1 MPALGQPKVAIVED
15 DEILA
20 FMLDETCRS
29 AGCHVVGRAANAH
42 DALRL
47 LRDAP
52 PDFLILDFALD
63 GEHDGLAVLE
73 AVKQASPDM
82 FTILVTGW
90 DLNDIA
96 ARLDGIEPDRI
107 LRKPVM
113 PHVLTNLI
121 ETSFAAKQDRRDE
134 AEKVTTH

>member
-20 FMLDETCRS
+20 FMLDETCKS
-29 AGCHVVGRAANAH
+29 AGCQVVGRAANAR

-47 LRDAP
+47 LHDAP

-63 GEHDGLAVLE
+63 GDLDGLEVLE
-73 AVKQASPDM
+73 AVKKASPEM

-113 PHVLTNLI
+113 PHVLTSLI
-121 ETSFAAKQDRRDE
+121 ETSFAARQDRREGDE
-134 AEKVTTH
+134 AITQH

>member
-20 FMLDETCRS
+20 FMLDETCKS
-29 AGCHVVGRAANAH
+29 AGCQVVGRAANAR

-63 GEHDGLAVLE
+63 GDHDGLEVLE
-73 AVKQASPDM
+73 AVKKASPDM

-113 PHVLTNLI
+113 PHVLTSLI

-134 AEKVTTH
+134 ADPVTTH

>member
-20 FMLDETCRS
+20 FMLDETCKS
-29 AGCHVVGRAANAH
+29 AGCQVVGRAANAR

-63 GEHDGLAVLE
+63 GDHDGLEVLE
-73 AVKQASPDM
+73 AVKKASPDM

-113 PHVLTNLI
+113 PHVLTSLI

-134 AEKVTTH
+134 AGPVTTH

>member
-29 AGCHVVGRAANAH
+29 AGCQVVGRAANAH

-63 GEHDGLAVLE
+63 GEHDGLEVLE

-96 ARLDGIEPDRI
+96 ARLDC
-107 LRKPVM
+107 
-113 PHVLTNLI
+113 
-121 ETSFAAKQDRRDE
+121 E
-134 AEKVTTH
+134 A